1 MMRSPIIIF
10 YLAILLLGQFQQSEG
25 LALVPR
31 SVRTALLCPFTPG
44 PVPQPTTMM
53 AAHFEPIHETT
64 HASDQKSEL
73 IMDTKGF
80 NGDVA
85 MAAYRSEMLNLVYDR
100 SVQRLLD

>member
-1 MMRSPIIIF
+1 
-10 YLAILLLGQFQQSEG
+10 
-25 LALVPR
+25 
-31 SVRTALLCPFTPG
+31 
-44 PVPQPTTMM
+44 MM